1 MLLYHLVPEE
11 LSGTK
16 LYPLNQLI
24 NTSPG
29 AYAKAVAKYAGRER
43 VMQTVIPVF
52 ECLWNEV
59 VFLSPVHPEKITKAR
74 RQAGLAA
81 DYNKKKEWF
90 VLDSDAL
97 DQSQTL
103 LFRHRPQWLI
113 NLATDKAEYIP
124 FAEVP
129 QGEKARLAEMP
140 EGALWSIRK
149 FREEALFQSYIP
161 HILYQGVIDVAGAD
175 IVFA

>member
-24 NTSPG
+24 SISPG
-29 AYAKAVAKYAGRER
+29 AYAKAVSKYAGREE
-43 VMQTVIPVF
+43 VTQIVIPVLG
-52 ECLWNEV
+52 CLWNDV
-59 VFLSPVHPEKITKAR
+59 VFLSPVHPEKIIRAR
-74 RQAGLAA
+74 RDAGLVA
-81 DYNKKKEWF
+81 DYDKKRSWF
-90 VLDSDAL
+90 VLDSDVL

-103 LFRHRPQWLI
+103 LYRHRPKWLI
-113 NLATDKAEYIP
+113 NLETDKTEYVP
-124 FAEVP
+124 FAEVSEA
-129 QGEKARLAEMP
+129 EKSRLAEMP

-149 FREEALFQSYIP
+149 FREEAFFQSYIP
-161 HILYQGVIDVAGAD
+161 HILYQGVIDVAGAE

>member
-16 LYPLNQLI
+16 LYPLNQLKSI
-24 NTSPG
+24 SPW
-29 AYAKAVAKYAGRER
+29 AYAKAVSKYAGREH
-43 VMQTVIPVF
+43 VTQIVIPVF
-52 ECLWNEV
+52 ECLWNDV

-90 VLDSDAL
+90 VLDSDVL

-103 LFRHRPQWLI
+103 LYRHRPQWLI

-124 FAEVP
+124 FVEIS
-129 QGEKARLAEMP
+129 QGEKSRLAEMP

-149 FREEALFQSYIP
+149 FREGAFFQSYIP
-161 HILYQGVIDVAGAD
+161 HVLYKGAIDVAGAE
-175 IVFA
+175 IVVG